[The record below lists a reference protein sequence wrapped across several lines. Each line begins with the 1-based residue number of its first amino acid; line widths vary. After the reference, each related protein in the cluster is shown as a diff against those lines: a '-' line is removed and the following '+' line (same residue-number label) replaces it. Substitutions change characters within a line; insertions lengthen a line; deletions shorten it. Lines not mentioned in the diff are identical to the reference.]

1 MHSNLISFSNT
12 KTGGKMQKLIFNT
25 GLLIITILSY
35 LILLTSCAEKKDEGK
50 IEITTMSS
58 EAKNEFV
65 QGRDLFEKL
74 QQRESLKYFE
84 QAIAEDN
91 EFAAA
96 YYYHSL
102 ANPTAKG
109 FFEDLDNAVAYA
121 DKASEGER
129 LMILALKAGAD
140 GNQKLQEEYLQKLV
154 ELYPDDE
161 RAQAQLGQFYFGQQK
176 YDLAVQYLK
185 KSTELN
191 PQYSS
196 SYNMLGYSNRNL
208 ENYEEAE
215 KAFKKYIELI
225 PDDPNPYDS
234 YGEMLSKQGR
244 YEEAIQQYKKALE
257 IDPAFFAS
265 HMGISNNLIYLDR
278 YDEAKT
284 NCDKSYSIA
293 KNDGERRFALFTKTV
308 ALVDEGDFDGAL
320 DEMQKQY
327 DIAKKNNDAA
337 AMSGD
342 LNTMGNILFEAGRYA
357 EAEMKYN
364 EALQVM
370 ESSEL
375 AEEVKENT
383 RRMSIYNNGRVAL
396 MTGKIDDAKKMAEEF
411 ETSST
416 NANNTFQ
423 IWLSHYLNGLIA
435 LEENN
440 YQLAISEFEKSNLQN
455 PQTYYYLA
463 VAYAEAGDMHQAEI
477 NADKCANFNALIN
490 LNQAFVRNKAEE
502 MLNPM

>member
-1 MHSNLISFSNT
+1 
-12 KTGGKMQKLIFNT
+12 MQKLTFKAGLIF
-25 GLLIITILSY
+25 ITILFP
-35 LILLTSCAEKKDEGK
+35 LILITSCSERKDEGK
-50 IEITTMSS
+50 IEVTTMSS
-58 EAKNEFV
+58 KAKTEFV

-74 QQRESLKYFE
+74 QQRESLQYFE
-84 QAIAEDN
+84 KAIAEDN

-129 LMILALKAGAD
+129 LMILALKAGVD
-140 GNQKLQEEYLQKLV
+140 GNQKQQEEYLKKLV

-176 YDLAVQYLK
+176 YDLAIQYLK

-191 PQYSS
+191 PEYSS

-208 ENYEEAE
+208 ENFDEAE

-234 YGEMLSKQGR
+234 YAEMLSKQGR
-244 YEEAIQQYKKALE
+244 YEEAITQYEEALA
-257 IDPAFFAS
+257 IDPDFFPS
-265 HMGISNNLIYLDR
+265 HMGISNNLIYLNK
-278 YDEAKT
+278 YDEAKMY
-284 NCDKSYSIA
+284 CDESYDVA
-293 KNDGERRFALFTKTV
+293 KNDGERRFALFAKTV
-308 ALVDEGDFDGAL
+308 ACVDEGDIECAL
-320 DEMQKQY
+320 QEMQKQY
-327 DIAKKNNDAA
+327 DIANKINDPA
-337 AMSGD
+337 AMTGD
-342 LNTMGNILFEAGRYA
+342 LNTMGNILFEAGRYE
-357 EAEMKYN
+357 EAKTKYN
-364 EALQVM
+364 EALKVM
-370 ESSEL
+370 ESSDL
-375 AEEVKENT
+375 AEEVKKNS
-383 RRMSIYNNGRVAL
+383 RRLNVYNNGRVAL
-396 MTGKIDDAKKMAEEF
+396 MTGKIDAAKKMAKDF
-411 ETSST
+411 ETRAN

-440 YQLAISEFEKSNLQN
+440 YQMAISEFEKANMQN
-455 PQTYYYLA
+455 PQTYFYLA
-463 VAYAEAGDMHQAEI
+463 VAYAEAGNLAQAEI
-477 NADKCANFNALIN
+477 NADKCANFNALVN

-502 MLNPM
+502 MLSSM